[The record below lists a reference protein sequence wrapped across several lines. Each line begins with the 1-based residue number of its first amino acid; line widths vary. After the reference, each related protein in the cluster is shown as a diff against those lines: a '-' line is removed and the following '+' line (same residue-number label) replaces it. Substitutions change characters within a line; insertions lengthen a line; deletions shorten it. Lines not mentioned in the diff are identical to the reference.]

1 MSQQQQQQ
9 QQEQQEQKVTT
20 FPQAMQMLVDG
31 VNVAQKRGAYSL
43 EESALLFQAMTFLK
57 NNLKQQ
63 QQQQP
68 EQKQP
73 LEKIEE
79 M

>member
-1 MSQQQQQQ
+1 MSQQEQK
-9 QQEQQEQKVTT
+9 EQQEQKVTT

-43 EESALLFQAMTFLK
+43 EESALLFQAMTFLRT
-57 NNLKQQ
+57 NLKQQ
-63 QQQQP
+63 QSEQKP

>member
-1 MSQQQQQQ
+1 MSQEQ
-9 QQEQQEQKVTT
+9 QQEQKVTT

-31 VNVAQKRGAYSL
+31 VNVAQKRGSYSL
-43 EESALLFQAMTFLK
+43 EESALLFQAMTFLRT
-57 NNLKQQ
+57 NLQQ
-63 QQQQP
+63 QKTEQTEQT

>member
-1 MSQQQQQQ
+1 MNQQDQQD
-9 QQEQQEQKVTT
+9 QQEQKVTT

-43 EESALLFQAMTFLK
+43 EESALLFQSMTFLK
-57 NNLKQQ
+57 TSLKQQ
-63 QQQQP
+63 SEQKQQT

>member
-1 MSQQQQQQ
+1 MSQEQ
-9 QQEQQEQKVTT
+9 QQEQKVTT

-31 VNVAQKRGAYSL
+31 VNVAQKRGSYSL
-43 EESALLFQAMTFLK
+43 EESALLFQAMTFLRT
-57 NNLKQQ
+57 NLQQ
-63 QQQQP
+63 QKTEQT

>member
-1 MSQQQQQQ
+1 MNQQD
-9 QQEQQEQKVTT
+9 QQERKMTT

-57 NNLKQQ
+57 THSKEQS
-63 QQQQP
+63 

>member
-1 MSQQQQQQ
+1 MSQQQP
-9 QQEQQEQKVTT
+9 QQEQEQKVTT

-43 EESALLFQAMTFLK
+43 EESSLLFQAMTFLRT
-57 NNLKQQ
+57 NLKQQ
-63 QQQQP
+63 QSEQKP

>member
-1 MSQQQQQQ
+1 MSQQQP
-9 QQEQQEQKVTT
+9 QQEQKVTT

-43 EESALLFQAMTFLK
+43 EESALLFQAMTFLRT
-57 NNLKQQ
+57 NLKQQ
-63 QQQQP
+63 QSEQKP

>member
-9 QQEQQEQKVTT
+9 PQQEQEQKVTT

-43 EESALLFQAMTFLK
+43 EESALLFQAMTFLRT
-57 NNLKQQ
+57 NLK
-63 QQQQP
+63 QQQP

>member
-1 MSQQQQQQ
+1 MSQQEQK
-9 QQEQQEQKVTT
+9 EQQEQKVTT

-43 EESALLFQAMTFLK
+43 EESALLFQAMTFLRT
-57 NNLKQQ
+57 NLK
-63 QQQQP
+63 QQQP